1 MIHRRRMRMIGI
13 GLIAIPLIVLAAGV
27 FGYAVM
33 NLWNW
38 LVPAVFGGKVI
49 TFWQA
54 VGVLVLSRILFGG
67 FSRHGGR
74 RKWRIVDDWEQLTPE
89 EKEKF
94 RAGMMRRR
102 CGEAPQTPDPQA
114 S

>member
-1 MIHRRRMRMIGI
+1 MIHRRRMRMVGI
-13 GLIAIPLIVLAAGV
+13 GLIAIPLILLAAAV

-74 RKWRIVDDWEQLTPE
+74 RRRFVTGWDQLTPE
-89 EKEKF
+89 EQEKF
-94 RAGMMRRR
+94 RAGMLRKG
-102 CGEAPQTPDPQA
+102 CGGTPPAPDPQA
-114 S
+114 L